1 MNRYTFCFTKKELK
15 EFSIRAVLEQYR
27 RRGRVWVILLLL
39 CVLEAFISP
48 AFSVVILFLFAAAL
62 GVDMFRTCRFLEK
75 EHFLEKRILWVEDG
89 LLKSSAC
96 GAGEIPCSR
105 INIIVKSKNLLMLG
119 YSQSKR
125 QIVWYPL
132 PLRVFEN
139 AGELER
145 FRELF
150 GKTENPAA
158 GWSAGM
164 GRQPQTGAVF
174 SFTFPVDEEKWISIY
189 KNALMTINSGT
200 LGFPQN
206 MKTFL
211 GVYGVVFAVAGL
223 FWFFRSGDH
232 TPVFPAALFLMLV
245 FLMLLQWK
253 SDPEKTIRKQVRN
266 GTLQND
272 IYGVWELH
280 LMEEGVIQIMAG
292 RSRSFLKWEEF
303 GWLVETDE
311 EFLLFKKNKV
321 QFIPILKEGIQSYQ
335 QAEAMCR
342 FCESRGIAGLP
353 SKRMKY
359 LPGWFF
365 YVGLA
370 FVLLAM
376 FAVGIWSG
384 FARDRQRAEA
394 QKEAAAYADN
404 EWTEAFDPADYPD
417 YVPLDGQVE
426 TLRSLGFSITDQLAD
441 RVRGVMEDDMT
452 RVYVEGYPYT
462 WLLTELGVPSRDENG
477 RICGYPEEVFWFDFE
492 GWDISNDYTEV
503 LEGMLAL
510 AGDSPL
516 EDVTEISEDTEKMD
530 WEAGSGSIT
539 VKLLWKGRSC
549 SWDMDVEYDW
559 IDPDIL
565 GVFNGLLE
573 QTDAAERFYVIGD
586 NGQGAL
592 VFYRT
597 AEWAQAFEKA
607 TGLVPEA
614 PFV

>member
-1 MNRYTFCFTKKELK
+1 MNRYTFCFTKKELR

-27 RRGRVWVILLLL
+27 RRIHVWVILLLL
-39 CVLEAFISP
+39 CVLEAFIIP
-48 AFSVVILFLFAAAL
+48 GFTIVILLLFAAAL
-62 GVDMFRTCRFLEK
+62 GVDMFRSYRFLEK
-75 EHFLEKRILWVEDG
+75 EHFLEKRIVWVEDG
-89 LLKSSAC
+89 VLKSSAG

-119 YSQSKR
+119 HAQSKR

-132 PLRVFEN
+132 PLRVFES

-150 GKTENPAA
+150 GKPEDPAA
-158 GWSAGM
+158 GWNTGM
-164 GRQPQTGAVF
+164 GQPPQAGAVF
-174 SFTFPVDEEKWISIY
+174 SFVFQVDEEKWISIY

-206 MKTFL
+206 MKTYL
-211 GVYGVVFAVAGL
+211 GVYGVVFIVAGL
-223 FWFFRSGDH
+223 FCFFRSGTH
-232 TPVFPAALFLMLV
+232 TPVLPVALFLMFI
-245 FLMLLQWK
+245 FLMLFRWK
-253 SDPEKTIRKQVRN
+253 SDPEKTIRRQVRN
-266 GTLQND
+266 GTLQSD

-280 LMEEGVIQIMAG
+280 FMEEGVIQIMAG
-292 RSRSFLKWEEF
+292 QSRNFLKWEEF
-303 GWLVETDE
+303 GWLVEADG
-311 EFLLFKKNKV
+311 EFFLFKKNKV

-342 FCESRGIAGLP
+342 FCESKGVHGLA

-359 LPGWFF
+359 FPGWFF
-365 YVGLA
+365 GVGLA
-370 FVLLAM
+370 FVLLVM

-384 FARDRQRAEA
+384 FTGDRRRAEA
-394 QKEAAAYADN
+394 QKEAAVYADN

-417 YVPLDGQVE
+417 YVPLDRQVQ

-441 RVRGVMEDDMT
+441 RVRGMMAEDMM

-462 WLLTELGVPSRDENG
+462 WLLTELGAPSRDENG
-477 RICGYPEEVFWFDFE
+477 RISGYPEEVFWFDFE
-492 GWDISNDYTEV
+492 GWDISSDYMEV

-510 AGDSPL
+510 AGDGPL
-516 EDVTEISEDTEKMD
+516 EDVTEIAEDTENMD

-539 VKLLWKGRSC
+539 VKLLWKGQSC

-607 TGLVPEA
+607 TGLAPEA
-614 PFV
+614 PVV

>member
-105 INIIVKSKNLLMLG
+105 INIIVKSKKLLMLG

-150 GKTENPAA
+150 GKPENPAA

-211 GVYGVVFAVAGL
+211 GAYGVVFAVAAL

-245 FLMLLQWK
+245 FLMLFRWK
-253 SDPEKTIRKQVRN
+253 SDPEKNYPQTGEERYPSERYLRRL
-266 GTLQND
+266 GT
-272 IYGVWELH
+272 
-280 LMEEGVIQIMAG
+280 
-292 RSRSFLKWEEF
+292 S
-303 GWLVETDE
+303 
-311 EFLLFKKNKV
+311 
-321 QFIPILKEGIQSYQ
+321 
-335 QAEAMCR
+335 
-342 FCESRGIAGLP
+342 
-353 SKRMKY
+353 
-359 LPGWFF
+359 
-365 YVGLA
+365 
-370 FVLLAM
+370 
-376 FAVGIWSG
+376 
-384 FARDRQRAEA
+384 
-394 QKEAAAYADN
+394 
-404 EWTEAFDPADYPD
+404 
-417 YVPLDGQVE
+417 
-426 TLRSLGFSITDQLAD
+426 
-441 RVRGVMEDDMT
+441 
-452 RVYVEGYPYT
+452 
-462 WLLTELGVPSRDENG
+462 
-477 RICGYPEEVFWFDFE
+477 
-492 GWDISNDYTEV
+492 
-503 LEGMLAL
+503 
-510 AGDSPL
+510 
-516 EDVTEISEDTEKMD
+516 
-530 WEAGSGSIT
+530 
-539 VKLLWKGRSC
+539 
-549 SWDMDVEYDW
+549 
-559 IDPDIL
+559 
-565 GVFNGLLE
+565 FNGGRRHTDHGGPE
-573 QTDAAERFYVIGD
+573 QE
-586 NGQGAL
+586 L
-592 VFYRT
+592 
-597 AEWAQAFEKA
+597 
-607 TGLVPEA
+607 P
-614 PFV
+614 